1 MYLYS
6 ILVWSNILPVQILLT
21 LIGCYSALKDGS
33 QSLIVPLANPT
44 SNHTPTRS
52 FFLPPVR
59 ARRFNWKPSRWR
71 NFSRMLRTSVAG
83 NEALCGKW
91 KVEKIDLRR
100 CRRASNSH
108 FLLCPRF
115 SILMLEDAR
124 ANFKAAV
131 TSPSWVATLAGV
143 LPLSALID
151 FLDLRALHS
160 FHLTGAVPL
169 WCWPL
174 TPGGSRLLLSE
185 KHSADQCCL
194 DEYGRSLGLRCL
206 DGRFGDDFSASNP
219 ETLRM
224 WLKSIKVNEFK
235 NSHPNMSIGGIREQ
249 ILEVVHV
256 ERQPTQKKGRR
267 PLRLLF
273 ASLLGWILLA
283 GLFVLTIIMQCYWA
297 LAFLVLMPLT
307 GASITRIHVKGPRYL
322 NIEGSSPF
330 NRLVVVT
337 QHMNETNWRVF
348 YGESSVVNA
357 LLNKPLL
364 RDRPGPKNEKSQASQ
379 SSHAEPINVQEEL
392 ARPKND
398 KKSFL
403 AKRGRVATGI
413 ELHAVRLALRFF
425 VLGQWVVAIAAAA
438 LQGWDA
444 YIIAF

>member
-1 MYLYS
+1 
-6 ILVWSNILPVQILLT
+6 
-21 LIGCYSALKDGS
+21 
-33 QSLIVPLANPT
+33 
-44 SNHTPTRS
+44 
-52 FFLPPVR
+52 
-59 ARRFNWKPSRWR
+59 
-71 NFSRMLRTSVAG
+71 
-83 NEALCGKW
+83 
-91 KVEKIDLRR
+91 
-100 CRRASNSH
+100 
-108 FLLCPRF
+108 
-115 SILMLEDAR
+115 MLEDAR
-124 ANFKAAV
+124 AKFKAAV
-131 TSPSWVATLAGV
+131 TSPSWVVALAGI

-185 KHSADQCCL
+185 KHSADYCCL

-224 WLKSIKVNEFK
+224 WLKSIKVNEFENK
-235 NSHPNMSIGGIREQ
+235 HPNMSIRGREQ
-249 ILEVVHV
+249 TLEVVHV
-256 ERQPTQKKGRR
+256 ERQPTQKRGRH
-267 PLRLLF
+267 PLRLLL

-297 LAFLVLMPLT
+297 LAFLLLMPLT

-322 NIEGSSPF
+322 NIEKSSPF

-337 QHMNETNWRVF
+337 QHVNETNWRVF
-348 YGESSVVNA
+348 YGESTVVNA
-357 LLNKPLL
+357 LLNTP
-364 RDRPGPKNEKSQASQ
+364 
-379 SSHAEPINVQEEL
+379 
-392 ARPKND
+392 
-398 KKSFL
+398 FL

-413 ELHAVRLALRFF
+413 ELHIVQLILRFF

-444 YIIAF
+444 YIIAFWIALSILSRTFVFSEERTVLEWVQQHANVNLSRYRITLSSRRTLLSTIIALNPDTFPLVEKSEVTDYNSWWDGALKWIDPILKDSNDRQDWLKALRLALKENAVGLDLLEVWRKDPTMWWESSIDEGIEICGELKAKLGFTGRKV